1 MHMKLDARPAWG
13 RLLEAIEHT
22 EPHCLGDS
30 RFIADAKELPED
42 DRDEMRAICAAC
54 PILTQCVD
62 YATTDKPTAGWW
74 PGVQLKQKEA
84 A

>member
-1 MHMKLDARPAWG
+1 MKPGARPAWG
-13 RLLEAIEHT
+13 RLLEAIERN
-22 EPHCLGDS
+22 EPDCLGDS
-30 RFIADAKELPED
+30 RFIADAKELPDED
-42 DRDEMRAICAAC
+42 RYEMRAICAAC

-62 YATTDKPTAGWW
+62 YATTDRPTAGWW